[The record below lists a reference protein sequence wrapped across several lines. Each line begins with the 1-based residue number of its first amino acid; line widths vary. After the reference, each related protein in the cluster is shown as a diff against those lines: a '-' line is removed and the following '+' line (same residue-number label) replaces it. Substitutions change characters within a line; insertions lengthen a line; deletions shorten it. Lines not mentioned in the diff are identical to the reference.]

1 LFDDHQDIRRTEIS
15 MASGFTV
22 RDEAL
27 GAYPA
32 AVHPIAADLGGF
44 GHRQLPTLLAGLPKD
59 AFGGLAHDTGFTAA
73 VTRFSDRAIAAA
85 HGIGTG
91 VHELAVGVEQA
102 RAHYR
107 ATEQHVTD
115 RLAARA

>member
-1 LFDDHQDIRRTEIS
+1 

-32 AVHPIAADLGGF
+32 AVHPIATDLGGF
-44 GHRQLPTLLAGLPKD
+44 GHRQLPTARALPKD

-73 VTRFSDRAIAAA
+73 VTRFCDRATDAA
-85 HGIGTG
+85 HGIGTA
-91 VHELAVGVEQA
+91 VHELAAGVEQA

-107 ATEQHVTD
+107 ATEQHATD
-115 RLAARA
+115 RLAARS

>member
-1 LFDDHQDIRRTEIS
+1 

-27 GAYPA
+27 GAYA
-32 AVHPIAADLGGF
+32 AQISPIAADLGGF
-44 GHRQLPTLLAGLPKD
+44 GHRELPTGRSLPKD
-59 AFGGLAHDTGFTAA
+59 AFGSLAHDAGFTAA
-73 VTRFSDRAIAAA
+73 VTRFCDLATSAA

-91 VHELAVGVEQA
+91 VHELAAGVEQA

-115 RLAARA
+115 RLAAKA